1 MEDRELEAHPDFAA
15 NLLEQIFCL
24 WVEPEL
30 ERRGLPVDRSSIR
43 KALVTFSPDQA
54 QVPVVAINEEAELIG
69 SIRATRDIQAGEPVT
84 EDDVAEIEG
93 LEPANI
99 DPNNGWIAYAVL
111 RGQGFIQFDLR
122 YNKERASQVL
132 GLASE
137 YVTAAEACLKLSPRP
152 AVDNLYSAAEL
163 SVHAQMFG
171 TNSTTK
177 QHWRRA
183 KWLDAWAELKNV
195 PANHPTILDQL
206 HKERAAARYG
216 DGQLS
221 LTPDELLSMISHVR
235 EMISFAARRTGAFDK
250 GTLPTPRDS

>member
-1 MEDRELEAHPDFAA
+1 MEPDPDFAT
-15 NLLEQIFCL
+15 NLLEQIFSL

-30 ERRGLPVDRSSIR
+30 ERRGLPVDRSTVH

-54 QVPVVAINEEAELIG
+54 QVPVIAINDEAELVG
-69 SIRATRDIQAGEPVT
+69 SIRATRDIKAGEPVT

-93 LEPANI
+93 IEPANI
-99 DPNNGWIAYAVL
+99 DQNNGWIAYAVL

-122 YNKERASQVL
+122 YNKERAGRVL
-132 GLASE
+132 KLATE
-137 YVTAAEACLKLSPRP
+137 YMTAAEACMELSPRP
-152 AVDNLYSAAEL
+152 AIDNLYSAAEL

-177 QHWRRA
+177 QHWKRA
-183 KWLDAWAELKNV
+183 KWLDDWAKLKNV
-195 PANHPTILDQL
+195 TANHPTILDQL

-221 LTPDELLSMISHVR
+221 LTPEELLLMIAHVR
-235 EMISFAARRTGAFDK
+235 EMISFAARRTGAADES
-250 GTLPTPRDS
+250 TLPTPKDS